1 MGLATVGIEG
11 IANLAR
17 VGKKGFEVILNMP
30 MS

>member
-1 MGLATVGIEG
+1 MSLATVGIEG

-17 VGKKGFEVILNMP
+17 IGNKGFEMILNMP